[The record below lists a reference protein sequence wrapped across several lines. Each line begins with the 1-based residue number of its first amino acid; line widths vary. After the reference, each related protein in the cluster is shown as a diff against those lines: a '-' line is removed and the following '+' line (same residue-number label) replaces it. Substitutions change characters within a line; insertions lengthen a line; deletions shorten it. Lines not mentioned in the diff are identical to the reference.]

1 MKIKKPSRRQTL
13 NRKYNIQK
21 KVKEHNRKVKK
32 QARVAKKVGVVVSKK
47 RRDPGI
53 PNSWPFKQEVLNDME
68 KRKQEKEAH
77 IKRERELRKKG
88 LPVEPV
94 VSRKNQDKV
103 VKSLAE
109 LKSEA
114 ERRTRLYDRSA
125 DALIGSSTSV
135 RDMHSV
141 THLGSG
147 SKEAQNTRRAY
158 YRELRKVMGMADV
171 VVEVLDARDPLS
183 CRCKSLEEEILSNG
197 KKVIL
202 LLNKID
208 LVPKEAVQA
217 WLAYLRKDFPTI
229 AFKAARSSGDRQTG
243 RAIAAETA
251 SEGLLKSS
259 YGVIGSDALL
269 QLLKNYARSV
279 GTGRINVGIVGYPNV
294 GKSSVI
300 NSMKRGKGVHLMT
313 GNRAGVTKQMQEVQI
328 DKTVSL
334 LDCPGVI
341 FSGTEESA
349 SNTSSLVIR
358 QSVNVDALEDPM
370 PVVEALV
377 KRTPRN
383 AVLKHFKMPAFES
396 VNELVGHVCRS
407 RGKLRRGGAPD
418 FRQGAKDVLRE
429 WTAGRLRFF
438 CMPPAADKGKN
449 FAKVVAAAS
458 PEFDI
463 DALFSQ
469 ADTNAEAAAGVEFS
483 GSAHNAAQSAD
494 MGVDMEM
501 ESGEEGEVDE
511 VDDDDQEEEEEVPIL
526 IDEAV
531 EEKKA
536 SGKTK
541 EKRIFTGLNP
551 RVNRDIK
558 KKTKEAKRNQGKKER
573 RQRTQQMEASDTA
586 MEGDDDGYN
595 FQRDFK

>member
-68 KRKQEKEAH
+68 KRKKEVEANR
-77 IKRERELRKKG
+77 KRERELRKKG
-88 LPVEPV
+88 LPVQPV
-94 VSRKNQDKV
+94 VSKKNQDKV

-114 ERRTRLYDRSA
+114 ERCTRLYDRSA
-125 DALIGSSTSV
+125 DALIGSSSSV

-141 THLGSG
+141 SHLGTNSR
-147 SKEAQNTRRAY
+147 EAQNTRRAY

-171 VVEVLDARDPLS
+171 VVEVLDARDPMS
-183 CRCKSLEEEILSNG
+183 CRCKSLEEEVLTNG

-229 AFKAARSSGDRQTG
+229 AFKAARTSGDRQTG

-251 SEGLLKSS
+251 PEGLLKSS
-259 YGVIGSDALL
+259 YGVVGSDALL

-279 GTGRINVGIVGYPNV
+279 GTGRISVGIVGFPNV

-300 NSMKRGKGVHLMT
+300 NSMKGVHLKT
-313 GNRAGVTKQMQEVQI
+313 GNRAGITKQMQEVQI

-396 VNELVGHVCRS
+396 VTELVGHVCRT

-429 WTAGRLRFF
+429 WTTGRLRFF
-438 CMPPAADKGKN
+438 CMPPAADKGKV

-469 ADTNAEAAAGVEFS
+469 ADTCAEAAAGVELN
-483 GSAHNAAQSAD
+483 GSANHAAQSGD
-494 MGVDMEM
+494 MGIDMLM
-501 ESGEEGEVDE
+501 
-511 VDDDDQEEEEEVPIL
+511 DDTDSSEEEEEDEDEEEGAPIL
-526 IDEAV
+526 IDEAT
-531 EEKKA
+531 EEKKTPA
-536 SGKTK
+536 RPQV

-558 KKTKEAKRNQGKKER
+558 KRTKEVKRNEGKKER
-573 RQRTQQMEASDTA
+573 RQQAEQTEASDTA
-586 MEGDDDGYN
+586 MDDDDSYD